1 MGNYMCFNIIQ
12 YMSAFSAGGR
22 EADKNALKA
31 TIQQFDILTW
41 FEPP

>member
-1 MGNYMCFNIIQ
+1 MFTIAHLPNDKNLYIWKQIQ

-31 TIQQFDILTW
+31 NAR
-41 FEPP
+41 